1 MGVCAG
7 SKRDGSSC
15 TIIVESP
22 KQYCWWHDPS
32 NSNQRKRSA
41 AKAGRSKPN
50 RELADLKS
58 KIEQLAEDVLEG
70 KVPTGRGA
78 ITNQVYNTLIR
89 CLELERRLKETEEL
103 EGRISAI
110 EQRQSFGAHKGGRK
124 TW

>member
-7 SKRDGSSC
+7 VKRDGTSC
-15 TIIVESP
+15 TVIVEPP
-22 KQYCWWHDPS
+22 KTHCWWHDPDHAS
-32 NSNQRKRSA
+32 QRKRSA

-58 KIEQLAEDVLEG
+58 KIEQLAEDVLAG

-89 CLELERRLKETEEL
+89 CFELERRLKETEEL

-110 EQRQSFGAHKGGRK
+110 EQRQSFSTKRGGRS
-124 TW
+124 W